1 MYADRRQTDA
11 KLPYRYYTDTL
22 LFCILITF
30 KKCILYFAR
39 HSQSN
44 WKKYLNYFLKM

>member
-1 MYADRRQTDA
+1 MYATDRRQTDA
-11 KLPYRYYTDTL
+11 KLRYRYTL

-39 HSQSN
+39 HNQSN
-44 WKKYLNYFLKM
+44 WKKYLNYFKKL